1 MEGIPLYVAN
11 KQQGKAWCIDWARVD
26 ASGLVHL

>member
-11 KQQGKAWCIDWARVD
+11 KQQGKAWCIDRVLVD
-26 ASGLVHL
+26 ASGLVYL